1 MRLYKLPVSTKLIN
15 RMERL
20 DEVGSDISTVII
32 RLRII
37 RNELNAEIESLDNRI
52 EELKRT
58 QEIVRGMK
66 GNDEQYV

>member
-1 MRLYKLPVSTKLIN
+1 MRLYKLPVPTKLIN

-58 QEIVRGMK
+58 QEIVQKMK
-66 GNDEQYV
+66 VNDEQKV

>member
-1 MRLYKLPVSTKLIN
+1 MRLYKLPVPTKLIN
-15 RMERL
+15 RMELL
-20 DEVGSDISTVII
+20 DEVGSNISTVII

-58 QEIVRGMK
+58 QVIVRGMK